1 MRGAFG
7 YEGTPDWH
15 GVAMIEQRDQQRVFA
30 AFPFLATLGEALRD
44 EFFQQATLAM
54 IPSGRDVMTE
64 GDRIDAVPLLL
75 SGTIRVYRI
84 GESGREITVYRFGE
98 GEGCVLTADSIL
110 GNKLFPACAQVEDEV
125 EVAFVP
131 AAAFNDWLA
140 RSPAWREF
148 VFQAMSRRLLSLL
161 DTLDEVAFGRMDA
174 RVASLL
180 LRLAGEATTIRITHQ
195 EIADELGSSR
205 EVISRILEDFQ
216 SRGLISLS
224 RGSLEIVEPRSLAT
238 ASLV

>member
-1 MRGAFG
+1 
-7 YEGTPDWH
+7 
-15 GVAMIEQRDQQRVFA
+15 MIEASDQQRVSDT
-30 AFPFLATLGEALRD
+30 FPFLATLGEVLRQ
-44 EFFQQATLAM
+44 EFFQKATLARL
-54 IPSGRDVMTE
+54 PSGRDVMAE
-64 GDRIDAVPLLL
+64 GDRIEAIPLVL

-84 GESGREITVYRFGE
+84 GETGREITIYRFERGE
-98 GEGCVLTADSIL
+98 CCVLSADSIL

-125 EVAFVP
+125 EVAFIP
-131 AAAFNDWLA
+131 AAAFDDWLA

-161 DTLDEVAFGRMDA
+161 DTLDDVAFGRMDA

-180 LRLAGEATTIRITHQ
+180 LRRAGDPGTIQITHQ

-216 SRGLISLS
+216 SRGLIRLS
-224 RGSLEIVEPRSLAT
+224 RGSVRVAEPQSLA
-238 ASLV
+238 AAARV